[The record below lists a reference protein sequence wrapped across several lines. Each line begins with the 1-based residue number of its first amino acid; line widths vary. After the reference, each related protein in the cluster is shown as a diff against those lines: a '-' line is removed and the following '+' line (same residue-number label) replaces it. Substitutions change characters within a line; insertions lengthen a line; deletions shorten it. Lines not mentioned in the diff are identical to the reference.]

1 MTTAFSHA
9 GLYVLDGKT
18 PVPEPDLDKWGNWYQ
33 TANRHVQKDDLGSVW
48 VSTVFLGLDHGWHDG
63 PPVLFETMIFGGERD
78 QETHRYCTWDEAEAG
93 HKQILEELKGIN
105 NDL

>member
-1 MTTAFSHA
+1 MSA
-9 GLYVLDGKT
+9 GMYVLDGKT
-18 PVPEPDLDKWGNWYQ
+18 PVFEPDLYKWGEWFE
-33 TANRHVQKDDLGSVW
+33 TANRQVEVNIIDDVTL
-48 VSTVFLGLDHGWHDG
+48 STVFLGLDHSWSAG